1 MTEDFEFKKFSIP
14 SNNFLL
20 LIFSDTYPLQFY
32 LDELGVCGIYHSFI
46 WSTYRL
52 VSFTL
57 LWLEIWK
64 NIVCGHR
71 IYSDKFRFKIHILF
85 QKSHF
90 LKFTFFKSHIFL
102 NSHFS
107 GTVSIL
113 TLAVLSMQRYLT
125 IVKSDHFKVTSF
137 TSAFLII
144 AGIWIYTMFIALPP
158 FFGFGVY
165 VPESSGLTCAPDWES
180 NKHI

>member
-1 MTEDFEFKKFSIP
+1 MTKDFEFKKFSIP

-85 QKSHF
+85 QNSHF
-90 LKFTFFKSHIFL
+90 LKFTFFRYCLHPDFSRLVNAKVLDHCQSGSLQSDLLHLCIPDHCWDLDLYDVHCSTSIFRVWSL
-102 NSHFS
+102 CSR
-107 GTVSIL
+107 IL
-113 TLAVLSMQRYLT
+113 WNDLCTWL
-125 IVKSDHFKVTSF
+125 
-137 TSAFLII
+137 
-144 AGIWIYTMFIALPP
+144 GIQ
-158 FFGFGVY
+158 
-165 VPESSGLTCAPDWES
+165 
-180 NKHI
+180 